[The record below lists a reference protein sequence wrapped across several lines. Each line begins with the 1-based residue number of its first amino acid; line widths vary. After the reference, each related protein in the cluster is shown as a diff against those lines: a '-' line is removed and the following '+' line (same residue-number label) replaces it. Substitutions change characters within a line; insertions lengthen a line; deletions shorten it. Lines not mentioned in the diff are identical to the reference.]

1 MKDLIML
8 REDLQEAVKRLIRK
22 AASHDE
28 QHNDGEVQLYA
39 VLGEAQNGNVIEFVY
54 HEIIGQGNYLEGPD
68 LVYLGRDRFF
78 DPLHDENLAD
88 WWKQE
93 GRTGSWQKF
102 REHNLGEW
110 FDLYSD
116 WQQLQIDDNIRDW
129 TSNKLNLIID
139 ELEREGFALQL
150 ID

>member
-1 MKDLIML
+1 MKELIMK
-8 REDLQEAVKRLIRK
+8 REDLQEAVKRLIRE
-22 AASHDE
+22 AASHDA

-39 VLGEAQNGNVIEFVY
+39 IVDNGKVTEFLY
-54 HEIIGQGNYLEGPD
+54 HEIIGPSSYLEGPD

-88 WWKQE
+88 WWKQD
-93 GRTGSWQKF
+93 GRAGSWQEF
-102 REHNLGEW
+102 QENNLFEW
-110 FDLYSD
+110 FDIVTD
-116 WQQLQIDDNIRDW
+116 WQQSHIEDNIRDW

-139 ELEREGFALQL
+139 DLEREGFALQL